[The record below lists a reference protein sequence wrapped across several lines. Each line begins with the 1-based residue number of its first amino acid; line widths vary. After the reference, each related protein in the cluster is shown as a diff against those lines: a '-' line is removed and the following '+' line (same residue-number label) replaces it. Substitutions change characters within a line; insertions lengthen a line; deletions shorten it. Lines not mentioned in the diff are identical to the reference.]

1 MNNKWLPVFS
11 LAIAILILP
20 LTANAD
26 FADEIKLMASDGA
39 NGDQFGW
46 SISLSG
52 DTAIVGAPVVDD
64 NGAAYIFVRDPG
76 TGAWTQQQKLLATNG
91 AQNDRFGESVS
102 ISGDTAIV
110 GVKGDD
116 DKGESSGSAYV
127 FVRDPATDLWTEQ
140 AKLLA
145 SDGAA
150 YHIFGKSVAI
160 SGDTAIVGADFSTLI
175 TVDIGYAYVFV
186 RDPATDL
193 WTEQAKLLPSDGAIN
208 DHFGFRVA
216 IDGDTALVGAG
227 SLGSNSSYVFEPDPG
242 TGDWT
247 ESLKLERSDGSDAV
261 GYTVSIKGDR
271 AITGAP
277 YITSY
282 GSAFIFER
290 DPATGIWTQ
299 QQWLY
304 DTGATSW
311 NSFGQ
316 SVGISGDY
324 AVVGAYYGD
333 DNGLDAGHVFFYA
346 RDPGTN
352 QWVEQKLLA
361 SDGTAFGRF
370 GWAVSIDGD
379 TAAIGA
385 YGATG
390 IVANT
395 GAVYVYKNT
404 VVPAPDITVTD
415 SVAPIDDLQVAFG
428 DITEMT
434 TADQTVTVTNDG
446 NADLTIGNIGALD
459 ALVAPFSI
467 LNDTCSTQTL
477 TQFASCSLSV
487 RFSPPSTGAFSDTF
501 DIPSDD
507 PDENPV
513 TVNVD
518 GTGIGLAV
526 PDITVTDTVAPLDDL
541 AIAFGNV
548 TQATTSDETV
558 TITNDGNADLTIGN
572 IGALDVL
579 VAPFSIL
586 NDTCSTQILAPA
598 AICTLTVRFE
608 PTAIGAFVDSFDIP
622 SDDADEATVTINLAG
637 TGTVA
642 LVPDITVTDSVV
654 PAEDL
659 QVPFGNVIEGVSSD
673 KIVTITN
680 DGTADLILGQIAQAN
695 PLAAPFSILNDT
707 CSAQTLTPAASCTLK
722 VRFAPTVIGISNDS
736 FDILSND
743 PDEATVTINLTGT
756 GVAAPVPVPDITVT
770 DSVAPAGDLQVPFGN
785 VIEGVSSDQIV
796 TITNDGTADLTLGQI
811 AQANPL
817 AAPFSILNDTCS
829 AQILTPAASCT
840 LTVRFAPTVAG
851 TFNDSFDIPS
861 DDPDE
866 GSVTVNLSATGVVA
880 DDDDGGFGSMGPLEL
895 LFGLL
900 GLAFAFAARNNLAK
914 RRGHRAARA
923 Q

>member
-1 MNNKWLPVFS
+1 M
-11 LAIAILILP
+11 
-20 LTANAD
+20 
-26 FADEIKLMASDGA
+26 
-39 NGDQFGW
+39 
-46 SISLSG
+46 
-52 DTAIVGAPVVDD
+52 
-64 NGAAYIFVRDPG
+64 
-76 TGAWTQQQKLLATNG
+76 
-91 AQNDRFGESVS
+91 
-102 ISGDTAIV
+102 
-110 GVKGDD
+110 
-116 DKGESSGSAYV
+116 
-127 FVRDPATDLWTEQ
+127 RDPATGFWTEQ
-140 AKLLA
+140 QKLLA
-145 SDGAA
+145 SDGALNDF
-150 YHIFGKSVAI
+150 FG
-160 SGDTAIVGADFSTLI
+160 
-175 TVDIGYAYVFV
+175 Y
-186 RDPATDL
+186 
-193 WTEQAKLLPSDGAIN
+193 
-208 DHFGFRVA
+208 RVA
-216 IDGDTALVGAG
+216 IDGDTAFVGAVG
-227 SLGSNSSYVFEPDPG
+227 EGVSFVGAVYAFVRDPA
-242 TGDWT
+242 TGDWA
-247 ESLKLERSDGSDAV
+247 ESQKLLTSNASSFDRIGES
-261 GYTVSIKGDR
+261 VSIDGDM
-271 AITGAP
+271 AIIGA
-277 YITSY
+277 SGE
-282 GSAFIFER
+282 GSAYIFER
-290 DPATGIWTQ
+290 DPATGDWTEQ
-299 QQWLY
+299 QQLW
-304 DTGATSW
+304 DPNGVFQ
-311 NSFGQ
+311 NDFGV
-316 SVGISGDY
+316 SVAISGDY
-324 AVVGAYYGD
+324 AIVGESSASSAFAY
-333 DNGLDAGHVFFYA
+333 V
-346 RDPGTN
+346 RDPGTGL
-352 QWVEQKLLA
+352 WTGQKLVA
-361 SDGTAFGRF
+361 SDGGRRF
-370 GWAVSIDGD
+370 GSSVSIDGD
-379 TAAIGA
+379 RAIIGA
-385 YGATG
+385 WGATG
-390 IVANT
+390 IEDFA
-395 GAVYVYKNT
+395 GAAYVYTNS
-404 VVPAPDITVTD
+404 VVTAPDITVTD
-415 SVAPIDDLQVAFG
+415 SVAPTDDLTVAFG
-428 DITEMT
+428 DVTEMI

-446 NADLTIGNIGALD
+446 NADLLLGNIAQANPL
-459 ALVAPFSI
+459 ASPFSI
-467 LNDTCSTQTL
+467 LNDNCSAQTL
-477 TQFASCSLSV
+477 TPAANCSLTV

-526 PDITVTDTVAPLDDL
+526 PDITVTDSVAPLDDL

-558 TITNDGNADLTIGN
+558 TITNDGNADLAIGN

-707 CSAQTLTPAASCTLK
+707 CSAQTLTPAASCTLT

-736 FDILSND
+736 FDIPSND
-743 PDEATVTINLTGT
+743 PDEASVTINLTGT

-796 TITNDGTADLTLGQI
+796 TITNDGTADLTLVQI
-811 AQANPL
+811 ALGNPL

-829 AQILTPAASCT
+829 AQTLTPAASCT

-866 GSVTVNLSATGVVA
+866 GSVTVNLSGTGVVA

-914 RRGHRAARA
+914 RHGRRAARA

>member
-11 LAIAILILP
+11 LAIAILLLP
-20 LTANAD
+20 FTVNAD
-26 FADEIKLMASDGA
+26 FANEVIISALDRDNGDAFGNSVSIDGDTAVIGAYDDDNRAGSAYVYVRNPAGAWILQRKLTVPDRQVFDRFGGSVSLSGDTVVIGVERDDDNGDESGSAYIFVRNPATGVWTEQQKLLPSDGA
-39 NGDQFGW
+39 AGDQFGSSVSLSGDTVIIAAPLNSSGTAYVFVRVGNAW
-46 SISLSG
+46 TEKQVLLPSAGSISFNAFGTSVFIEGDRAIVGALGEDITATDSGAAYIFVRDGTGNWDLEQKLLASDGTSRDAFGTSVSING
-52 DTAIVGAPVVDD
+52 DTAIVGAALDGDQGLSSGSAYVFVRDGTGNWIEQPKLLSSDGTASDHFGQSVVLTGDTAVVGA
-64 NGAAYIFVRDPG
+64 NRAGAAYVFVRDPG
-76 TGAWTQQQKLLATNG
+76 TGAWTENQIVKA
-91 AQNDRFGESVS
+91 SVVAADYAFSMS
-102 ISGDTAIV
+102 ISGNA
-110 GVKGDD
+110 
-116 DKGESSGSAYV
+116 
-127 FVRDPATDLWTEQ
+127 
-140 AKLLA
+140 
-145 SDGAA
+145 
-150 YHIFGKSVAI
+150 
-160 SGDTAIVGADFSTLI
+160 LI
-175 TVDIGYAYVFV
+175 I
-186 RDPATDL
+186 
-193 WTEQAKLLPSDGAIN
+193 
-208 DHFGFRVA
+208 
-216 IDGDTALVGAG
+216 
-227 SLGSNSSYVFEPDPG
+227 
-242 TGDWT
+242 
-247 ESLKLERSDGSDAV
+247 
-261 GYTVSIKGDR
+261 
-271 AITGAP
+271 GAP
-277 YITSY
+277 SA
-282 GSAFIFER
+282 GFVEGLAFIFTSSV
-290 DPATGIWTQ
+290 AT
-299 QQWLY
+299 
-304 DTGATSW
+304 
-311 NSFGQ
+311 
-316 SVGISGDY
+316 
-324 AVVGAYYGD
+324 
-333 DNGLDAGHVFFYA
+333 
-346 RDPGTN
+346 
-352 QWVEQKLLA
+352 
-361 SDGTAFGRF
+361 
-370 GWAVSIDGD
+370 
-379 TAAIGA
+379 
-385 YGATG
+385 
-390 IVANT
+390 
-395 GAVYVYKNT
+395 
-404 VVPAPDITVTD
+404 PDITVTD
-415 SVAPIDDLQVAFG
+415 SVAPIDDLTVAFG
-428 DITEMT
+428 DVTEMT

-477 TQFASCSLSV
+477 TPAANCSLTV

-513 TVNVD
+513 TVDVD

-673 KIVTITN
+673 QIVTITN

-707 CSAQTLTPAASCTLK
+707 CSAQTLTPAASCTLT

-770 DSVAPAGDLQVPFGN
+770 DSVAPTGDLQVPFGS
-785 VIEGVSSDQIV
+785 VTEGAASNKIV
-796 TITNDGTADLTLGQI
+796 TITNDGTADLTLVQI
-811 AQANPL
+811 ALVNPL

-829 AQILTPAASCT
+829 AQTLTPAASCT

-866 GSVTVNLSATGVVA
+866 GSVTVNLSGTGVVA

-914 RRGHRAARA
+914 RRGNRAAGA